1 MAEVPVRELNQ
12 DTARV
17 LARVKAGEHVAVT
30 ERGRV
35 VAHLVPT
42 SPGALGDLV
51 AAGRVL
57 APTLSGPPPRPVGRV
72 RTEQEAGA
80 LLRELRDDDERS

>member
-1 MAEVPVRELNQ
+1 MADVPVRELNQ

-35 VAHLVPT
+35 VAHIVPT

-57 APTLSGPPPRPVGRV
+57 APTHSGSPPRPLGSV
-72 RTEQEAGA
+72 RTEHEAGA
-80 LLRELRDDDERS
+80 LLTELRGDERF